1 MWKEIDENK
10 IKYSRTKFED
20 FYNLF
25 SGVATTGVPCA
36 KEGEWMKWCAN
47 NSSLIWDV
55 MADEVKD
62 FLCAYNDFGNYIC
75 IPGESYAL
83 GERKYTSFNMSRSCF
98 GKKILLMHCY
108 YGSIDIFQLT
118 IFCYWKNY
126 LVKK

>member
-62 FLCAYNDFGNYIC
+62 FYVLIMISEIIYVFRGNH
-75 IPGESYAL
+75 
-83 GERKYTSFNMSRSCF
+83 T
-98 GKKILLMHCY
+98 H
-108 YGSIDIFQLT
+108 
-118 IFCYWKNY
+118 
-126 LVKK
+126 